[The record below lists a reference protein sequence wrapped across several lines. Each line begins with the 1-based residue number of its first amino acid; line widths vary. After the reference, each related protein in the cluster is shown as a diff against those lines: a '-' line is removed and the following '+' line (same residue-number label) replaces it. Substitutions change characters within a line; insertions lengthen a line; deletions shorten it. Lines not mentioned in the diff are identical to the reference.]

1 MVITIKINKERE
13 GEIILTQMI
22 HKMNISLWGWLGG
35 GVEGLALV
43 CQSSSCGKLTKF
55 TKTDP
60 PGCLASQGC
69 VFCFLLVSETCQ
81 YLVIPLITQPIL
93 EENAKNSYF
102 KPNYTE
108 RSFWTFLKVEDLD
121 ALYLVGF
128 KEIIASMI
136 AYWIHPFLSKSQFRR
151 KLKFNK
157 KLLTMRQVR
166 NGQQS

>member
-121 ALYLVGF
+121 CWCPICPIFGGLQRNHCFYDSILNSPLFV
-128 KEIIASMI
+128 KVSIQKKIEI
-136 AYWIHPFLSKSQFRR
+136 
-151 KLKFNK
+151 
-157 KLLTMRQVR
+157 
-166 NGQQS
+166 